1 MNNKIHSISEI
12 MEPSHLKTI
21 EKNKSLAALKEEI
34 ESELYTLSKAH
45 YEKYFIEP
53 LNRNKSM

>member
-1 MNNKIHSISEI
+1 MAQEVNNLDEFGVDVF
-12 MEPSHLKTI
+12 
-21 EKNKSLAALKEEI
+21 EKNKSLTALKEEI
-34 ESELYTLSKAH
+34 ESELYNLSKAH